1 MITVIAAT
9 FALLM
14 FVFVTYAAIEYRREY
29 KARMDAFTLE
39 DEFVV
44 DYLECQD
51 TLKVA
56 TYKDGQKIIAAFSD
70 RWKGIMRKER
80 VEYFTKSMTESLELR
95 IIYNHFSIN

>member
-14 FVFVTYAAIEYRREY
+14 FIFATYAAIEYRREY

-39 DEFVV
+39 DEFMA

-51 TLKVA
+51 SIKLA
-56 TYKDGQKIIAAFSD
+56 TYKDGQKIIRAFND
-70 RWKGIMRKER
+70 RWSGIMAKDR
-80 VEYFTKSMTESLELR
+80 VEYFTKVMTESLEYR
-95 IIYNHFSIN
+95 IIYNQFSIN

>member
-29 KARMDAFTLE
+29 QARMDAFTLE
-39 DEFVV
+39 DEFVA

-51 TLKVA
+51 TLKLA
-56 TYKDGQKIIAAFSD
+56 TYKDGQKIIAAFND
-70 RWKGIMRKER
+70 RWNGIMRRER
-80 VEYFTKSMTESLELR
+80 VEYFVKTMTESLEYR
-95 IIYNHFSIN
+95 IIYNQFSIN

>member
-9 FALLM
+9 FTLVM

-39 DEFVV
+39 DEFVA

-51 TLKVA
+51 TLKLA
-56 TYKDGQKIIAAFSD
+56 TYKDGQKVIAAFQD
-70 RWKGIMRKER
+70 RWIGIMNRER
-80 VEYFTKSMTESLELR
+80 VDYFVKNMTESLEYR
-95 IIYNHFSIN
+95 IIYNQFSIN

>member
-14 FVFVTYAAIEYRREY
+14 FIFATYAAIEYRREY

-39 DEFVV
+39 DDFVA

-51 TLKVA
+51 IIKCA
-56 TYKDGQKIIAAFSD
+56 TYKDGQKIIRAFSD
-70 RWKGIMRKER
+70 RWSGIMAKDR
-80 VEYFTKSMTESLELR
+80 VEYFTKVMTESLEYR
-95 IIYNHFSIN
+95 IIYNQFSIN

>member
-14 FVFVTYAAIEYRREY
+14 FIFATYAAIEYRREY

-39 DEFVV
+39 DEFVA

-51 TLKVA
+51 SIKLA
-56 TYKDGQKIIAAFSD
+56 TYKDGQKIIRAFND
-70 RWKGIMRKER
+70 RWSGIMSKDR
-80 VEYFTKSMTESLELR
+80 VEYFSKVMTESLEYR
-95 IIYNHFSIN
+95 IIYNQFSIN

>member
-14 FVFVTYAAIEYRREY
+14 FVFATYAAIEYRREY

-39 DEFVV
+39 DEFVA

-51 TLKVA
+51 TLKLA
-56 TYKDGQKIIAAFSD
+56 TYKDGQKIIAAFQD
-70 RWKGIMRKER
+70 RWSGIMPKDR
-80 VEYFTKSMTESLELR
+80 VDYFVKTMTESLEYR
-95 IIYNHFSIN
+95 IIYNQFSIN

>member
-14 FVFVTYAAIEYRREY
+14 FVFVTYAAMEYRREY

-39 DEFVV
+39 DEFVA

-51 TLKVA
+51 TLKLA
-56 TYKDGQKIIAAFSD
+56 TYKDGQKIIAAFQD
-70 RWKGIMRKER
+70 RWSGIMNRER
-80 VEYFTKSMTESLELR
+80 VDYFVKNMTESLEYR
-95 IIYNHFSIN
+95 IIYNQFSIN

>member
-39 DEFVV
+39 DDFVA

-51 TLKVA
+51 TLKLA
-56 TYKDGQKIIAAFSD
+56 TYKDGQKVIAAFQD
-70 RWKGIMRKER
+70 RWIGIMNRER
-80 VEYFTKSMTESLELR
+80 VDYFVKNMTESLEYR
-95 IIYNHFSIN
+95 IIYNQFSIN